1 MKSESEVIQS
11 CLTLCDPMD
20 CSLSGSSVHG
30 IFQAE
35 YWNGLPFP
43 SPGDLPDPGIEPGSP
58 TLRADAL
65 LSEPG
70 GISIVLKVTYLK
82 ILLDDSASDIII
94 TCLLPALPYFEWQK
108 SKLLEVT
115 IIITIKLVLF
125 FHLLETCLITSF
137 FVAVP

>member
-1 MKSESEVIQS
+1 
-11 CLTLCDPMD
+11 MD
-20 CSLSGSSVHG
+20 FSLSGFSVHG
-30 IFQAE
+30 IFRAE

-58 TLRADAL
+58 ALRADAL

-94 TCLLPALPYFEWQK
+94 TYLLPALPYFEWQK